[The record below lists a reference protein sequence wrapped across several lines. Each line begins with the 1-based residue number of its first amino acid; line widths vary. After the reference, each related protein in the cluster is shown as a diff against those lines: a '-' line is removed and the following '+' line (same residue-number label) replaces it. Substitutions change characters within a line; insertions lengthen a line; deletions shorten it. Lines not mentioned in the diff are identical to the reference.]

1 MKQTNE
7 TESYGNKTGCKT
19 AGGMPYS
26 HTFLGGTVQSRTERG
41 YD

>member
-1 MKQTNE
+1 MKQKAVE
-7 TESYGNKTGCKT
+7 TKLVVRPF
-19 AGGMPYS
+19 GGMPYS